1 MYPPFENS
9 TTRTAILQKNN
20 HYRISATPTFVWYV
34 IDNYYK
40 VMKYNGSYVSAEI
53 RIADPIMADGIAH
66 ALRTGLIE
74 NVYFFPYM
82 HCS

>member
-1 MYPPFENS
+1 M
-9 TTRTAILQKNN
+9 ILQKNN

-74 NVYFFPYM
+74 NVYFFSL
-82 HCS
+82 HAL